1 MFLCAHICIYTH
13 TIHHTMYICMCTY
26 FRVVAGMPG
35 AILSQKPAVRI
46 HEFRVKG
53 FRPSLGLKALRFG
66 VDTGDCIVRTRTSA
80 SSLCTYTRI
89 STKSTRPS
97 EPPPH
102 IFARYCRQSIVRWL
116 MRDSSK
122 AGPSPKPKQQLRP
135 MVRMESN

>member
-1 MFLCAHICIYTH
+1 MFLCAHTCIYT
-13 TIHHTMYICMCTY
+13 HTMYICMCTY

-53 FRPSLGLKALRFG
+53 FRPSLGLKGLRFG

-89 STKSTRPS
+89 STKNARPIVKPP
-97 EPPPH
+97 PPPH
-102 IFARYCRQSIVRWL
+102 IFARYCRQSIVRWP

-122 AGPSPKPKQQLRP
+122 AGLSPKPKQ
-135 MVRMESN
+135 